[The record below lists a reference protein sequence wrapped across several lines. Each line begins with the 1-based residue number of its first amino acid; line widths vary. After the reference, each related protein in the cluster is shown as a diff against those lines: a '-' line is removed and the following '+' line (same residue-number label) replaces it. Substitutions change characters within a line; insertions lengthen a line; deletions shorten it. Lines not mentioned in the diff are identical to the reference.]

1 MSSRKQ
7 KQESYI
13 SIQHNKFSECIIMLL
28 PSYMPPEHDATAIQ
42 HHSIPGKIN
51 WLALHAS
58 VFRRNSASKKKR
70 YLGVCLVA
78 QVQWRTSCSLTI
90 FGRFRWAAAT
100 YSELPVVSEEYL
112 QYNGDINQSL
122 ADDTGNQ
129 LYHASHTSTYTRF
142 PFMLTHSLFI
152 LTNSTTRT
160 S

>member
-1 MSSRKQ
+1 
-7 KQESYI
+7 
-13 SIQHNKFSECIIMLL
+13 
-28 PSYMPPEHDATAIQ
+28 MPPEHDATAIQ

-112 QYNGDINQSL
+112 APGWTWRTCESPPCHEPT
-122 ADDTGNQ
+122 AAAATGSN
-129 LYHASHTSTYTRF
+129 RWV
-142 PFMLTHSLFI
+142 
-152 LTNSTTRT
+152 
-160 S
+160 